1 MKKSLLLV
9 AIVLFV
15 SAFGQV
21 FAQEPGPPP
30 VLMIVREDIKPGM
43 MGVHSRHAAEFAN
56 AFGKLQTPN
65 YRIALVPV
73 AGSEN
78 EVIYIT
84 GAATFAEL
92 EGIQKATD
100 QKLGAVT
107 GMMKADMA
115 RLDKEAP
122 DLHAGMRDMFAIL
135 RPDLSYN
142 PGVAIATMRY
152 FAITTVRVRF
162 GHEAEYAELVKL
174 TNAAREKAKAELHV
188 AAFQVIAGTGGNT
201 YMNFRPMKSLG
212 EYDLKIAARVRAA
225 MTEDQQKRVDK
236 LANDAIA
243 GSESSIYAMTPSM
256 SYISKEMMAGDP
268 SFWTPKPIVV
278 AKPKPKKRVVAVVAP
293 AAPTQ

>member
-1 MKKSLLLV
+1 MTD
-9 AIVLFV
+9 
-15 SAFGQV
+15 
-21 FAQEPGPPP
+21 P
-30 VLMIVREDIKPGM
+30 VVDTIGYYD
-43 MGVHSRHAAEFAN
+43 RHAAEFAN
-56 AFGKLQTPN
+56 AFRKLQTPN

-78 EVIYIT
+78 EVLYIT
-84 GAATFAEL
+84 GAGTFAEL
-92 EGIQKATD
+92 EGMQKATD
-100 QKLGAVT
+100 EKMGAVT

-152 FAITTVRVRF
+152 FAITTVRVRI
-162 GHEAEYAELVKL
+162 GHEAEYAELVKI

-188 AAFQVIAGTGGNT
+188 AAFQVIAGTGANT
-201 YMNFRPMKSLG
+201 YLNFRPMKSLG

-243 GSESSIYAMTPSM
+243 GSESSIYAMTPAM
-256 SYISKEMMAGDP
+256 SYLSQEMIAGDP
-268 SFWTPKPIVV
+268 TFWTPKPMVV
-278 AKPKPKKRVVAVVAP
+278 AKPKPKKRVVAMAP